1 MRVNL
6 LPVFQQLTSM
16 IALFDFMKIDSTTD
30 LVFTSIPDRKMWNNK
45 QKEITFTELISNCF
59 VTWRDVFM
67 TNMLSNGNLHKLEF
81 FSSSISSSCSNWDFM
96 ITLFPDFLLYYLIL
110 QDLLNHFSNCS
121 DLFPIK
127 NDDTGPKMAAIFKRV
142 TSGWRFDTWLLRISP
157 GLNAN

>member
-59 VTWRDVFM
+59 VT
-67 TNMLSNGNLHKLEF
+67 
-81 FSSSISSSCSNWDFM
+81 
-96 ITLFPDFLLYYLIL
+96 
-110 QDLLNHFSNCS
+110 
-121 DLFPIK
+121 
-127 NDDTGPKMAAIFKRV
+127 
-142 TSGWRFDTWLLRISP
+142 
-157 GLNAN
+157 